1 MGFEDLAFAGAARQ
15 AELLRLGEVSS
26 RELVEGYLERI
37 GRLEP
42 RVNAFR
48 AVYFE
53 RALAEA
59 DQADAGLRAG
69 DERPLLGV
77 PIAIKDNVDLVGDVT
92 GHGTREYGE
101 PAAADSE
108 VVTRLRAAGA
118 VVLGKTHLP
127 ELAIW
132 PFTESASWGVTR
144 NPWSSERTAG
154 GSSGGSAAAVAAGL
168 APLALASDG
177 GGSIRIP
184 AACCGLFG
192 IKPQRGR
199 VSLAPLREH
208 WHGLTALG
216 PLARRVIDAAL
227 FLDAAAGPAP
237 GDADVPPPPPRPF
250 LDSAR
255 SEPERLRV
263 AVSYRPP
270 MAARVADEALRPV
283 LETADLLRSL
293 GHDVVEHEPRYG
305 ELRTLFAPRWL
316 RGIHDDSHTLIAGTR
331 QLERRTRQMIAAGS
345 VLTPAVVQRARR
357 AESALLARLAATF
370 DSFEVLL
377 TPTLAQPPVAAGRWE
392 GRGALRTFLG
402 VANWTPFTVA
412 WNVTGQP
419 AAVLPAG
426 FSDGLPL
433 AVQLVGRS
441 NDEGTLLALAAQIE
455 RVRPWADRRPEP

>member
-59 DQADAGLRAG
+59 DQADDRLRAG

-77 PIAIKDNVDLVGDVT
+77 PI
-92 GHGTREYGE
+92 
-101 PAAADSE
+101 
-108 VVTRLRAAGA
+108 
-118 VVLGKTHLP
+118 
-127 ELAIW
+127 
-132 PFTESASWGVTR
+132 
-144 NPWSSERTAG
+144 
-154 GSSGGSAAAVAAGL
+154 
-168 APLALASDG
+168 ALASDG

-208 WHGLTALG
+208 WHRLTSIG

-283 LETADLLRSL
+283 RQTADLLRSL

-305 ELRTLFAPRWL
+305 ELRT
-316 RGIHDDSHTLIAGTR
+316 
-331 QLERRTRQMIAAGS
+331 
-345 VLTPAVVQRARR
+345 
-357 AESALLARLAATF
+357 
-370 DSFEVLL
+370 
-377 TPTLAQPPVAAGRWE
+377 
-392 GRGALRTFLG
+392 
-402 VANWTPFTVA
+402 
-412 WNVTGQP
+412 
-419 AAVLPAG
+419 
-426 FSDGLPL
+426 
-433 AVQLVGRS
+433 
-441 NDEGTLLALAAQIE
+441 
-455 RVRPWADRRPEP
+455 